1 MAEKR
6 RRGNI
11 EDSNHIKTTNENTR
25 NKKSSRKISRKI
37 KKKKILLLNILLIL
51 FTILFIYSC
60 YKIILWVKENNSS
73 KKLHN
78 ETIETVDITEEQGD
92 VVVVE
97 QNPPTD
103 TNDNYVS
110 DYYYYMSVPFLS
122 VNFDELINKNN
133 DTVAWI
139 KVNGTDVNYPVV
151 QTTDNSYYLTH
162 AFDKS
167 YNSSGWIFA
176 DYRCNMDEFRDNTI
190 IYGHNRLNNTLF
202 GTLLNATKK
211 SWCDN
216 KENRIINL
224 STKTKNTLWQIFS
237 VYTIDK
243 ESKYLNVYFKDSNS
257 YQSYLDTIKNRSTYD
272 FGVPLTTK
280 DKILTLSTCSNNT
293 KYRVVIHAKLIKSTE
308 K

>member
-1 MAEKR
+1 
-6 RRGNI
+6 
-11 EDSNHIKTTNENTR
+11 
-25 NKKSSRKISRKI
+25 
-37 KKKKILLLNILLIL
+37 
-51 FTILFIYSC
+51 
-60 YKIILWVKENNSS
+60 
-73 KKLHN
+73 
-78 ETIETVDITEEQGD
+78 
-92 VVVVE
+92 
-97 QNPPTD
+97 
-103 TNDNYVS
+103 
-110 DYYYYMSVPFLS
+110 MSVPFLS